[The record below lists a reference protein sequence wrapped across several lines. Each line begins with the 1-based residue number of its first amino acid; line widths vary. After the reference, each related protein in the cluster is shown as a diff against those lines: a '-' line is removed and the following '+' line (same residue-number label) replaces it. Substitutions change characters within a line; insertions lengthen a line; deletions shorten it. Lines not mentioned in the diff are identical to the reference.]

1 MENEIYYVADVFDR
15 ARLQTYKTEAQI
27 IKASERVTKIMKT
40 ALARIWAGQPQRQTL
55 KDMALIRACKLTLR
69 RLSTLAPSSPEVQ
82 KDLEVSEI
90 LEDMTEKSVSERI
103 LSQVNEWISQ
113 NLHWFP
119 EEDELF

>member
-1 MENEIYYVADVFDR
+1 
-15 ARLQTYKTEAQI
+15 
-27 IKASERVTKIMKT
+27 MKT

-69 RLSTLAPSSPEVQ
+69 RLSTLVPSSPEVQ
-82 KDLEVSEI
+82 KDVEVSEI
-90 LEDMTEKSVSERI
+90 LEDMTEESVSERI

-119 EEDELF
+119 EEDELY